1 MAACRRQIDVR
12 RGEMTGRVGDVS
24 AVIVNYNTRD
34 HLLRCVASLRA
45 DGVEEIVVADNGSVD
60 GSGAAL
66 AAVDP
71 AVFLP
76 TGSNL
81 GFGSAANIGAAA
93 TSGRLLL
100 VMNPDAVVE
109 PGTVGAMVDALDRD
123 EGLAVVGP
131 RVDNPDGT
139 RYPSARRFPELTV
152 AFGHAFVGLVRPD
165 NRFSRRYKMLD
176 VDRDEAGDVDWVSG
190 TCMLARRS
198 AFDAVG
204 GFDTAYFMYVE
215 DVDLCWR
222 LHRAGWRVGQ
232 EPKARVVHTVGAS
245 SDLAPYRMIAAHHR
259 SLLRFAA
266 RTTMGARRLLLPMT
280 IMLAA
285 SGSEL
290 ATVIGIR
297 ALAAPKRSFRARM
310 IEGVLTL
317 GGGAAGAAAGGALGA
332 AWALA
337 AVFWVEVGVW
347 WFQFS
352 AELRAQAIDHDSEV

>member
-1 MAACRRQIDVR
+1 MAAP
-12 RGEMTGRVGDVS
+12 GAMTTPVDAVS
-24 AVIVNYNTRD
+24 AVIVNYNTCD

-45 DGVEEIVVADNGSVD
+45 DGVEEIVVVDNGSVD

-66 AAVDP
+66 GAVDH

-81 GFGSAANIGAAA
+81 GFGSAANLGAKA

-109 PGTVGAMVDALDRD
+109 PGAVRALVEALDRD
-123 EGLAVVGP
+123 EGLAIVGP

-139 RYPSARRFPELTV
+139 RYPSARRFPELMV
-152 AFGHAFVGLVRPD
+152 AVGHAFLGLVRPD
-165 NRFSRRYKMLD
+165 NRFTRRYKMLD
-176 VDRDEAGDVDWVSG
+176 VDRDEVGDVDWVSG
-190 TCMLARRS
+190 TCMLVRRP

-222 LHRAGWRVGQ
+222 LYRAGWRVGY
-232 EPKARVVHTVGAS
+232 EPRARVVHTIGAS

-266 RTTMGARRLLLPMT
+266 RTTTGSRRLLLPVVAVGLIVRT
-280 IMLAA
+280 VLAWA
-285 SGSEL
+285 QRLRRGLPHAVE
-290 ATVIGIR
+290 ARPR
-297 ALAAPKRSFRARM
+297 ARAAP
-310 IEGVLTL
+310 
-317 GGGAAGAAAGGALGA
+317 
-332 AWALA
+332 
-337 AVFWVEVGVW
+337 
-347 WFQFS
+347 
-352 AELRAQAIDHDSEV
+352 